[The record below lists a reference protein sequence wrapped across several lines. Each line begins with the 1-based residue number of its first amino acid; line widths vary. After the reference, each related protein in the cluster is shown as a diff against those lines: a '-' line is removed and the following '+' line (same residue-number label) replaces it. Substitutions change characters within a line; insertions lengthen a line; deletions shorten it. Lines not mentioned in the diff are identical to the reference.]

1 MGTVTETDVVE
12 QEVRIAAPP
21 GVIFPYLIEAER
33 MTRWMGIEAKL
44 DPRPGGVFWVNVN
57 GRDKA
62 RGEFI
67 EVVPPNRVIF
77 TWGWDGEGTGL
88 PPGASTVEITLQPD
102 GQGTLL
108 RLRHT
113 GLPKEVQASHAE
125 GWVHYAERLAAVS
138 EGGDPGKDSY
148 AM

>member
-1 MGTVTETDVVE
+1 MGKVTEADVVE
-12 QEVRIAAPP
+12 QEVHIAAPP
-21 GVIFPYLIEAER
+21 GVVFPYLIEAER
-33 MTRWMGIEAKL
+33 MTRWMGLEAEL

-62 RGEFI
+62 RGEFV
-67 EVVPPNRVIF
+67 EVVAPSRVRF
-77 TWGWDGEGTGL
+77 TWGWDGEGTSL
-88 PPGASTVEITLQPD
+88 PPGASTVEITLQAD

-113 GLPKEVQASHAE
+113 GLPKEAQASHAE
-125 GWVHYAERLAAVS
+125 GWVHYMDRLATASVGS
-138 EGGDPGKDSY
+138 DPGPDSY